1 MFTLGDFIKEK
12 RKAANIS
19 LQKLG
24 DTVGISDSEMMKI
37 ENGARKNPH
46 WQTLCKIAES
56 LNIHPFEILLTAGYI
71 SQDDINPQLLIR
83 GLEKLSK
90 EEVKTVQLF
99 IDFIADQ
106 KNTGCNAR
114 MEK

>member
-1 MFTLGDFIKEK
+1 MFMLGELIKEK

-24 DTVGISDSEMMKI
+24 DIVGISDSEMMKI
-37 ENGARKNPH
+37 ENGTRKNPP

-56 LNIHPFEILLTAGYI
+56 LNFHPFEILLAAGYI
-71 SQDDINPQLLIR
+71 SREDINPQILIR
-83 GLEKLSK
+83 GLEKLSN
-90 EEVKTVQLF
+90 EEIKTVQLF
-99 IDFIADQ
+99 INFIAEQ
-106 KNTGCNAR
+106 KNKEQNAR